1 MLGTKPNKDFPY
13 FSAAWKKTNKGLSGL
28 KLEDGNNTSITIWE
42 FGNPREE
49 LLKSETNKKID
60 FSGVCG
66 AKKGSFLYL
75 CSKFLESAKVE

>member
-49 LLKSETNKKID
+49 LLKSETNKKLISVVSVVQRREVSCTCCVPN
-60 FSGVCG
+60 FWNQQ
-66 AKKGSFLYL
+66 K
-75 CSKFLESAKVE
+75 